1 MTQRCIIISGSSRGL
16 GLALAKQLATENT
29 LLVGISRRNN
39 PELAALCHQ
48 SGTTYEH
55 ISADLARAQGAE
67 HATTALQK
75 LLTEPKYTELA
86 HYWLINNAGT
96 VAPIA
101 QSHQMQDPH
110 AIAQALQLNICS
122 LMNLTATFLA
132 HTPRRADRRILNISS
147 GAGRGAVSGWGV
159 YGSTKAAVDFF
170 TQTLHIEQPQVRSV
184 ALAPGVVDTDM
195 QADIRDTDA
204 EQFPNRDRFI
214 QLHTNQQLVSATTTA
229 EHIAHYLSNNDFGSK
244 TIDDIRHY
252 F

>member
-39 PELAALCHQ
+39 TELAAFCHQ
-48 SGTTYEH
+48 AGATYKH
-55 ISADLARAQGAE
+55 ISADLGHAQGAE
-67 HATTALQK
+67 QAAIALQQ
-75 LLTEPKYTELA
+75 LLADPEHAQLA

-96 VAPIA
+96 VAPMA

-110 AIAQALQLNICS
+110 AIAQALQLNIGS

-147 GAGRGAVSGWGV
+147 GAGRGPVPGWGV
-159 YGSTKAAVDFF
+159 YGATKAAVDHY
-170 TQTLHIEQPQVRSV
+170 TQTLAIEQPTVQTV

-195 QADIRDTDA
+195 QAAIRDTHT

-214 QLHTNQQLVSATTTA
+214 QLHQNQQLASATITA
-229 EHIAHYLSNNDFGSK
+229 EHIAHYLAHNDFGSK